1 MKRTNLLIVF
11 AVILSLIIGFV
22 IGISVDYPRVGENG
36 LSGTIGKVKN
46 YRNTKAT
53 EADIELKDELLS
65 DTTLLNSVR
74 NYMTFHYLR
83 AVKLG
88 ENIDFAVKEAV
99 ATEEFRNQNAG
110 LIAALED
117 YSKLLS
123 TARKNLLMTTVVCK
137 SAGEASPALLRQSIL
152 EANNLIAQIKYGNKT
167 VLGFVNKLDAF
178 IQEKGP
184 GSYPQL
190 NKAHDLLMLNE
201 IGSSLL
207 TRDKA
212 LLKFFD
218 KKKLYSRDLKSQG
231 SDIRQTV
238 LRDLETL
245 SLQAL
250 DQEKLG
256 IADAEKLG
264 IHDQEKLGFYD
275 QEKLGLLNA
284 EKLDGIGALD
294 AEKLGV
300 FDSEKLAGIE
310 IADSEK
316 LGLFG
321 FLDAEKLGLL
331 VIGDAESLGF
341 LDQEKLGLKDNE
353 ELGVV
358 RDAEKLGMG
367 IFDAEKLGVIFD
379 SEKLGGGFW
388 DSEKLGGGFWDSEK
402 LGALLD
408 AEGLGFSGYWQ

>member
-1 MKRTNLLIVF
+1 MKKTNLLIVF

-22 IGISVDYPRVGENG
+22 VGISIDYPRVGENG

-88 ENIDFAVKEAV
+88 ESIGFAVKEAV
-99 ATEEFRNQNAG
+99 ATEEFKNQNAG
-110 LIAALED
+110 LVAALED
-117 YSKLLS
+117 YSRLLS

-152 EANNLIAQIKYGNKT
+152 EANNLIAQINYGNKS
-167 VLGFVNKLDAF
+167 VLAFVNKLDAF

-207 TRDKA
+207 TRDKV

-218 KKKLYSRDLKSQG
+218 KKKLYSKDLKSQG
-231 SDIRQTV
+231 PDIRQTV

-245 SLQAL
+245 SLFLEDVPGVA
-250 DQEKLG
+250 DVEKLG
-256 IADAEKLG
+256 AM
-264 IHDQEKLGFYD
+264 D

-284 EKLDGIGALD
+284 EKLGGIVALD

-341 LDQEKLGLKDNE
+341 LDQEKLGLKNKE

-358 RDAEKLGMG
+358 HDAEKLGG
-367 IFDAEKLGVIFD
+367 VGFFDAEKLGVIFD

-388 DSEKLGGGFWDSEK
+388 DSEKLGGTILWDSEK
-402 LGALLD
+402 LGTILD
-408 AEGLGFSGYWQ
+408 AEGLGFGGYWQ

>member
-11 AVILSLIIGFV
+11 AVILSLIVGFV
-22 IGISVDYPRVGENG
+22 IGISVDYPRVDENE

-46 YRNTKAT
+46 YRNTKTT

-65 DTTLLNSVR
+65 DTTLLKSVR

-83 AVKLG
+83 ALKLG

-99 ATEEFRNQNAG
+99 SSEEFSSQNAG

-123 TARKNLLMTTVVCK
+123 TARKNLLMTTVICK

-152 EANNLIAQIKYGNKT
+152 EANNLIAQINYGNKT

-178 IQEKGP
+178 IQEKGT

-231 SDIRQTV
+231 PDIRQTV

-264 IHDQEKLGFYD
+264 AMDQEKLGIADAEKLGTLDQEKLGF
-275 QEKLGLLNA
+275 LNA
-284 EKLDGIGALD
+284 EKLGGIGALD
-294 AEKLGV
+294 AEKLAVVVIEDSKNLGV
-300 FDSEKLAGIE
+300 VYDA
-310 IADSEK
+310 EK
-316 LGLFG
+316 LGLFE

-331 VIGDAESLGF
+331 VSGDAESLGF
-341 LDQEKLGLKDNE
+341 LDQEKLGLKNKED
-353 ELGVV
+353 VS
-358 RDAEKLGMG
+358 DAEKLEVGF
-367 IFDAEKLGVIFD
+367 FDAEKLGAGFTD
-379 SEKLGGGFW
+379 AEKLGGGLW
-388 DSEKLGGGFWDSEK
+388 DSEKLGTFM
-402 LGALLD
+402 D
-408 AEGLGFSGYWQ
+408 AESLGTNRQ

>member
-22 IGISVDYPRVGENG
+22 IGISVDYPSVGENG

-264 IHDQEKLGFYD
+264 AWD

-300 FDSEKLAGIE
+300 FDSEKLAVIE

-341 LDQEKLGLKDNE
+341 LDQEKLGLKNKE

-358 RDAEKLGMG
+358 H
-367 IFDAEKLGVIFD
+367 DAEKLGVIFD